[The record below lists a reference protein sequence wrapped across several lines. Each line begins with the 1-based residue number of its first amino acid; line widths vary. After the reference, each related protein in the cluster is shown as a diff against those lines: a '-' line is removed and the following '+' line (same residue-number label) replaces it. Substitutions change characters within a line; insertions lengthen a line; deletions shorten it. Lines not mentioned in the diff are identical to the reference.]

1 MDPEEVMRMLIAFE
15 AQRAREAGENP
26 AKWIGDDAVGELPDY
41 IYYDDDQDGEYD
53 YIKLYAVEPSNK
65 LTQYALDNIMASPFV
80 QDTLIPQI
88 ESFYG
93 TEPGSKDYRA
103 LLFDPSFRNRNAAG
117 YVDELGDDTNTMY
130 VSPYVAHNPFGTE
143 STIAHEMVHL
153 NQNLADFPTNR
164 TQSYFGEIREH
175 GLKKTIENAWSRFR
189 NRKEIP
195 PHETDASII
204 SHILMGSREPQG
216 TRDEFIDNTLYAG
229 SGSQFDYIPRQETWK
244 YEDRINEV
252 LDHFESTGFFNFEE
266 ETGTSK
272 RIPRRF
278 STGEYLLDRQLGEQ
292 SRQAR
297 QEEEEKKTMGLL
309 NLFGLG
315 GNR

>member
-1 MDPEEVMRMLIAFE
+1 
-15 AQRAREAGENP
+15 
-26 AKWIGDDAVGELPDY
+26 
-41 IYYDDDQDGEYD
+41 
-53 YIKLYAVEPSNK
+53 
-65 LTQYALDNIMASPFV
+65 
-80 QDTLIPQI
+80 
-88 ESFYG
+88 
-93 TEPGSKDYRA
+93 
-103 LLFDPSFRNRNAAG
+103 
-117 YVDELGDDTNTMY
+117 MY
-130 VSPYVAHNPFGTE
+130 VAPYVGLNPFGPE

-153 NQNLADFPTNR
+153 NQNPADFPTNR
-164 TQSYFGEIREH
+164 SQYGSNLYEAYFNEIREH
-175 GLKKTIENAWSRFR
+175 GLKKTIEHEWSRFR

-195 PHETDASII
+195 PHEADASII

-229 SGSQFDYIPRQETWK
+229 RGSKFDYIPRQETWK

-266 ETGTSK
+266 ETGISK

-278 STGEYLLDRQLGEQ
+278 STGEYLLDRQLGEDRRRPSYIPENEWQ
-292 SRQAR
+292 DFLSIEDSINSEWRL
-297 QEEEEKKTMGLL
+297 EEEEKKTKGLF